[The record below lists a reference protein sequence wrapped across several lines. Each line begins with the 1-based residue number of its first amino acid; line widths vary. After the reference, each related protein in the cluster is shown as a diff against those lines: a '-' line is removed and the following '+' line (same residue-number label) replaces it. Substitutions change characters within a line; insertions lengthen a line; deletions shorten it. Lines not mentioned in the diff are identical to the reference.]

1 MTQGGVIMDLA
12 GHIEKGIC
20 GLTSLAVATEVSQA
34 ESPLRHAD
42 WHADGHAGTV
52 LPAYCLK
59 SDYSGSI

>member
-34 ESPLRHAD
+34 ESALR
-42 WHADGHAGTV
+42 HADGHAGTV